1 MAAEQQVNTE
11 VNAEVNTEVNTEVKT
26 KEFDLEEFENRY
38 KDLFTELGYCYR
50 CIKEVCV
57 CTPVREGA
65 TLRELYGEDAMYEHY
80 LDPSNDL
87 M

>member
-38 KDLFTELGYCYR
+38 KDFFTELGYCYR

-57 CTPVREGA
+57 CTPVKEGA

-87 M
+87 V

>member
-1 MAAEQQVNTE
+1 MAAEQQVKTE
-11 VNAEVNTEVNTEVKT
+11 VNMD
-26 KEFDLEEFENRY
+26 EFDLEEFENRY
-38 KDLFTELGYCYR
+38 KDFFTELGYCYR

-57 CTPVREGA
+57 CTPIKEGA

-87 M
+87 V

>member
-1 MAAEQQVNTE
+1 MANQVQVQVETADN
-11 VNAEVNTEVNTEVKT
+11 K

-38 KDLFTELGYCYR
+38 KDIFTELGYCYR

-65 TLRELYGEDAMYEHY
+65 TLRELYGEDAMYEAY
-80 LDPSNDL
+80 LDPSNDII
-87 M
+87 